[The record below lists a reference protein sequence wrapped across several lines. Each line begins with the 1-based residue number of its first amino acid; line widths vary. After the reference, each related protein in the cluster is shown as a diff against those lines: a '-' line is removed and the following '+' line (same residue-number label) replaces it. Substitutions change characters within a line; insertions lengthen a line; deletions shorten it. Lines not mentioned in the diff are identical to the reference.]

1 MKKGLAVAMAALL
14 GVATMGTT
22 AMAAAFRRYYNLLQ
36 RRTDPVQ
43 EVHSLN
49 CLELKKKTADGNKV
63 DIYNRRQQRS
73 QTAHPLC

>member
-22 AMAAAFRRYYNLLQ
+22 AMAAASEISQ
-36 RRTDPVQ
+36 SAPEKTDPVQ

-49 CLELKKKTADGNKV
+49 CLELKKKTQMEIK
-63 DIYNRRQQRS
+63 
-73 QTAHPLC
+73 

>member
-22 AMAAAFRRYYNLLQ
+22 AMGQQLPEILQ
-36 RRTDPVQ
+36 SAPEKTDPVQ

-49 CLELKKKTADGNKV
+49 CLELKKKTQIEIK
-63 DIYNRRQQRS
+63 
-73 QTAHPLC
+73 